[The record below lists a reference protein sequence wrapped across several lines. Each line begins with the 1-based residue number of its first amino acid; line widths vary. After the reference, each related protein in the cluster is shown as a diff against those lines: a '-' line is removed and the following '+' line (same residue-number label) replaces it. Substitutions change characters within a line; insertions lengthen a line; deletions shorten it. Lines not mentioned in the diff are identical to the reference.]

1 MQVRTQKSNPVV
13 SNINLPAPEYEVDV
27 MFDCIGVRKTKV
39 IVLVNSQLVSGCLL
53 SPAHFSQATP
63 SPKPF
68 FVRKDDLRQFCEIIL
83 LIFCVKA
90 AYV

>member
-39 IVLVNSQLVSGCLL
+39 IVLWVAASCLL
-53 SPAHFSQATP
+53 HTLARLLPRT
-63 SPKPF
+63 
-68 FVRKDDLRQFCEIIL
+68 VRKDNLRQCCEIIL
-83 LIFCVKA
+83 LLFCVKA

>member
-53 SPAHFSQATP
+53 SPASCT
-63 SPKPF
+63 
-68 FVRKDDLRQFCEIIL
+68 L
-83 LIFCVKA
+83 
-90 AYV
+90 